1 MSASSPNRSARLNL
15 LAMAAI
21 VVGFPVAAWV
31 LYLTWRPTAF
41 VNYGE
46 LITPVPLAQLPAQG
60 DAALADLARMRGK
73 WVLLTVDGGACD
85 NYCQRKL
92 YVIRQLRLTQG
103 KEMERIERAWL
114 VDDDAPPEPA
124 LEQAY
129 AGTAR
134 IAARG
139 SAVLRALPAAGS
151 ARDHV
156 YLIDPLGNVML
167 RYPRD
172 PDPNRMKKDLGR
184 LLRASRIG

>member
-1 MSASSPNRSARLNL
+1 
-15 LAMAAI
+15 MAAVAI
-21 VVGFPVAAWV
+21 GFPLAAWV
-31 LYLTWRPTAF
+31 LYLTWRPTSF

-46 LITPVPLAQLPAQG
+46 LISPVPLAQLSAPG
-60 DAALADLARMRGK
+60 DAALADLGRLKGR

-85 NYCQRKL
+85 DYCQRKL

-114 VDDDAPPEPA
+114 VDDAAVPGPA
-124 LEQAY
+124 LQQEY
-129 AGTAR
+129 AGTTL
-134 IAARG
+134 IGARG
-139 SAVLRALPAAGS
+139 SAVLRALPAMGS
-151 ARDHV
+151 PRDHV

-172 PDPNRMKKDLGR
+172 ADPNRMKKDLAR

>member
-1 MSASSPNRSARLNL
+1 
-15 LAMAAI
+15 MAAI
-21 VVGFPVAAWV
+21 AILPPVVAYV
-31 LYLTWRPTAF
+31 LYLTWRPSSF

-46 LITPVPLAQLPAQG
+46 LITPVPLAQLPAPG
-60 DAALADLARMRGK
+60 DAALADLARLKGK

-85 NYCQRKL
+85 DYCQRKL
-92 YVIRQLRLTQG
+92 YLIRQLRLTQG

-114 VDDDAPPEPA
+114 IDDDATPSAA
-124 LEQAY
+124 LEREY

-139 SAVLRALPAAGS
+139 SAVVRALPGS
-151 ARDHV
+151 GSVRDYV

>member
-1 MSASSPNRSARLNL
+1 
-15 LAMAAI
+15 MAAI
-21 VVGFPVAAWV
+21 AIGFPVAAWV
-31 LYLTWRPTAF
+31 LYLTWRPTSF

-46 LITPVPLAQLPAQG
+46 LITPVPLAQLSVPGG
-60 DAALADLARMRGK
+60 DAALADLGRLKGK

-85 NYCQRKL
+85 DYCQRKL

-114 VDDDAPPEPA
+114 VDDDAAPSPA
-124 LEQAY
+124 LEQEY

-139 SAVLRALPAAGS
+139 SAVLGALPAAGTP
-151 ARDHV
+151 RHHV

-172 PDPNRMKKDLGR
+172 ADPNRMKKDLAR

>member
-1 MSASSPNRSARLNL
+1 
-15 LAMAAI
+15 MAVIAI
-21 VVGFPVAAWV
+21 GFPVAAYV
-31 LYLTWRPTAF
+31 LYLTWRPTSF

-46 LITPVPLAQLPAQG
+46 LITPVPLAQLSAPG
-60 DAALADLARMRGK
+60 DTALADLARLKGK

-85 NYCQRKL
+85 DYCQRKL

-114 VDDDAPPEPA
+114 VDDDGVPGAA
-124 LEQAY
+124 LDQEYQ
-129 AGTAR
+129 GTAR

-139 SAVLRALPAAGS
+139 SAVLRALPAGGS

-172 PDPNRMKKDLGR
+172 PDPNRMKRDLAR

>member
-1 MSASSPNRSARLNL
+1 
-15 LAMAAI
+15 MAAVAI
-21 VVGFPVAAWV
+21 GFPLAAYV
-31 LYLTWRPTAF
+31 LYLTWRPTSF

-46 LITPVPLAQLPAQG
+46 LIPPVPLAQLSAPG
-60 DAALADLARMRGK
+60 DAALADLARLKGR
-73 WVLLTVDGGACD
+73 WVLVTVDGGACD
-85 NYCQRKL
+85 DYCQRKL
-92 YVIRQLRLTQG
+92 WVIRQLRLTQG

-114 VDDDAPPEPA
+114 VDDDAVPVPA
-124 LEQAY
+124 LEREY
-129 AGTAR
+129 EGTAR

-139 SAVLRALPAAGS
+139 SAVLRALPAGGS

-172 PDPNRMKKDLGR
+172 PDPNRMKRDLAR